1 MCVVCLALYGLRP
14 RERTAS
20 EGPPKRGRRSFRAS
34 TEVAGGVRDAG
45 ACGSERVPESAAE
58 PTRPAEAARPLL
70 REGRWEKAPVIVRRR
85 SGRESEAALQGFFR
99 HTRKATK
106 VKTPIGKASA

>member
-58 PTRPAEAARPLL
+58 PTT
-70 REGRWEKAPVIVRRR
+70 RR
-85 SGRESEAALQGFFR
+85 SRTAAPARRALGESTSDRSPPLGQPEAALRQGFFR

-106 VKTPIGKASA
+106 VKSPIDKASA